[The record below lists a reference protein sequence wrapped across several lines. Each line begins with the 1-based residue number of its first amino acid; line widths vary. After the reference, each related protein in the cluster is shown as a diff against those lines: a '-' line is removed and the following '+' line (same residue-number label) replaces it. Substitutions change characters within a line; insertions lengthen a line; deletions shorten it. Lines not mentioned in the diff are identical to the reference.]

1 MTSTKWIRIAC
12 FNLLLVA
19 LIGVIL
25 RYKILF
31 SLPFVDQ
38 KHLLHGHSHFAFAGW
53 VTQILMVLLIDAV
66 GTQKNQPL
74 FPKYQW
80 LLIGNLIT
88 AYGMLLSFPV
98 QGYGLFSIS
107 FSTLSII
114 VSYVFAI
121 TLWKDINT
129 IKQKQ
134 VSHLWFKAAL
144 LWSVLSSIGAF
155 ALAFM
160 MATKTVHQNWYLAAV
175 YFFLHFQYNGWFLFA
190 CMGLLFHQMYK
201 ANCTLASS
209 RKIFWLFAIACL
221 PAYLLSTLW
230 MHLPLIVY
238 LLVIAAAFAQVIG
251 WILIIKN
258 VQQLKQIFFSRKNN
272 TAYILLCLSALAF
285 SIKLLLQLGSTIPSL
300 SDIAFGFRPIV
311 IGYLHLAL
319 LGVITLF
326 ILGYC
331 LFTHSTI
338 FNTTNK
344 KGITIFALGVVLN
357 EVLLMLQGVTFM
369 GYTIIPYMNEALLFT
384 AIVLFSGLLL
394 LNFPIRKHKFVQHDL
409 NHRTN

>member
-1 MTSTKWIRIAC
+1 MIITKWIRIA
-12 FNLLLVA
+12 FLNLFIVA
-19 LIGVIL
+19 CIGVIL

-53 VTQILMVLLIDAV
+53 VTQILMTLVIDAV
-66 GTQKNQPL
+66 GTQKNKHL
-74 FPKYQW
+74 FPKYRW

-98 QGYGLFSIS
+98 QGYGLYSIL
-107 FSTLSII
+107 FSTLSIF
-114 VSYVFAI
+114 VSYAFAI
-121 TLWKDINT
+121 TLWRDINT
-129 IKQKQ
+129 IAQKQ
-134 VSHLWFKAAL
+134 ISQLWFKAAL
-144 LWSVLSSIGAF
+144 VWSVLSSIGAF

-190 CMGLLFHQMYK
+190 CMGLLFYQLYK
-201 ANCTLASS
+201 ANYTFTSS
-209 RKIFWLFAIACL
+209 NKIFWLFALACI
-221 PAYLLSTLW
+221 PAYFLSTLW

-238 LLVIAAAFAQVIG
+238 LIVVAAAFAQVIG
-251 WILIIKN
+251 WILIVKIIR
-258 VQQLKQIFFSRKNN
+258 LFKQIFFTINNN
-272 TAYILLCLSALAF
+272 TAYLLLCLSALAF

-331 LFTHSTI
+331 LFTQPI
-338 FNTTNK
+338 LFNKIHK
-344 KGITIFALGVVLN
+344 KGIIIFAFGVVLN
-357 EVLLMLQGVTFM
+357 ELLLMLQGVTFM
-369 GYTIIPYMNEALLFT
+369 GYTIIPYMNEALLF
-384 AIVLFSGLLL
+384 AAVVLFSGLLL
-394 LNFPIRKHKFVQHDL
+394 LNFPIRTNKFVQHDL